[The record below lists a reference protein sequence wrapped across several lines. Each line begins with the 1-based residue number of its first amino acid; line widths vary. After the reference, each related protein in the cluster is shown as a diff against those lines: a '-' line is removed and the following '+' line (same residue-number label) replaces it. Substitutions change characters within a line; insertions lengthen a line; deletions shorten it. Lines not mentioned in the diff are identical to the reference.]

1 MADTASTPPADVR
14 PLEAST
20 TWVLLWSQ
28 QGGMLHIETLAEMLA
43 KNAKCFR
50 SNLACPYIPLVIG
63 SKDMV
68 ERTAESI
75 RPIVAQRFDA
85 ARSGNPHALPY
96 AALP

>member
-1 MADTASTPPADVR
+1 MADPTFNPSADVR
-14 PLEAST
+14 PLDASK

-28 QGGMLHIETLAEMLA
+28 QQGMLHIETLAEMLA

-50 SNLACPYIPLVIG
+50 NAIACQYIPLVIG
-63 SKDMV
+63 SEDMV

-85 ARSGNPHALPY
+85 ASSGNPHALPY

>member
-1 MADTASTPPADVR
+1 MAETSSTPPAEVR
-14 PLEAST
+14 PLDASK

-43 KNAKCFR
+43 NNAKCFR
-50 SNLACPYIPLVIG
+50 NDIACQYIPLVIG
-63 SKDMV
+63 SEDMV
-68 ERTAESI
+68 ERAAECI